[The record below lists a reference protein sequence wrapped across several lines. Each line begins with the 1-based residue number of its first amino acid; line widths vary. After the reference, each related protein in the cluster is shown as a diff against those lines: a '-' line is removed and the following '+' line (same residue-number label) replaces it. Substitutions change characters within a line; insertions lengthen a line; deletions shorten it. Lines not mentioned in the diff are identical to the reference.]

1 MGCQRGRHDNGRQD
15 DDDLP
20 QYYRKNCHA
29 IDPYGGVSNV
39 DGDLGKDSRGRD
51 EMARATRKVGIVVIL
66 SNFMLEA
73 QRRRGGWMPA
83 STVMAST
90 FWEEGSAEIIV
101 LNGRAIFRT
110 HGKAHDSQVI
120 GK

>member
-1 MGCQRGRHDNGRQD
+1 M
-15 DDDLP
+15 
-20 QYYRKNCHA
+20 
-29 IDPYGGVSNV
+29 V
-39 DGDLGKDSRGRD
+39 
-51 EMARATRKVGIVVIL
+51 RATRKVGIVVSL

-110 HGKAHDSQVI
+110 HGKAHDLLLLYLRTSVLI
-120 GK
+120 SSIYH